1 MKKKVILIYDNR
13 NDINSTISKI
23 VALNSYGDIIY
34 KRQKLQVILQ
44 KIMLKIEPDV
54 TIHSQIMKKYT
65 EI

>member
-34 KRQKLQVILQ
+34 KDKNY
-44 KIMLKIEPDV
+44 K
-54 TIHSQIMKKYT
+54 
-65 EI
+65 